1 MHSATSRPAAPSG
14 DADENNLRGAE
25 VLKPVIRPGGI
36 MARRIFV
43 LVAAATFAVSSFA
56 HAADNA
62 SDRECVRGEVVIAP
76 QAAMAQQEATAKS
89 EAATQQ
95 NAVPQGE
102 TPMPVAAKA
111 TLEKVFATPVSESIE
126 TEDGVMALV
135 GPIEFVITRIGPDG
149 KPVMACVD
157 NAEAARRF
165 FETTVEKLPVKR
177 AQDQ

>member
-1 MHSATSRPAAPSG
+1 
-14 DADENNLRGAE
+14 
-25 VLKPVIRPGGI
+25 

-43 LVAAATFAVSSFA
+43 LVAAAALAVSSFA

-62 SDRECVRGEVVIAP
+62 SDRECTSEELAKEKATV
-76 QAAMAQQEATAKS
+76 QHEA
-89 EAATQQ
+89 
-95 NAVPQGE
+95 AVPQE
-102 TPMPVAAKA
+102 VAPVASMA
-111 TLEKVFATPVSESIE
+111 TLEKVFAAPVSQSIE

-157 NAEAARRF
+157 SAEAAQRF
-165 FETTVEKLPVKR
+165 FEATFEKLPAKR

>member
-1 MHSATSRPAAPSG
+1 
-14 DADENNLRGAE
+14 
-25 VLKPVIRPGGI
+25 

-43 LVAAATFAVSSFA
+43 LVAAAAFAVSSFA

-62 SDRECVRGEVVIAP
+62 SDRECVRVEQAPSEVIAQSEVP
-76 QAAMAQQEATAKS
+76 AQQEATAKS
-89 EAATQQ
+89 DVATQQ
-95 NAVPQGE
+95 AAVPQAAAQL
-102 TPMPVAAKA
+102 PVATMA
-111 TLEKVFATPVSESIE
+111 TLEKVFATPVSDSIE

-135 GPIEFVITRIGPDG
+135 GPIEYVITRIGPDG

-165 FETTVEKLPVKR
+165 FEATVEKLPVRR